1 MAWGCDIYTNSSIAD
16 DETLVYIIILQVE
29 GQFIPSGPRYIY
41 FGVFDVIYEVE
52 SSLLKQ

>member
-29 GQFIPSGPRYIY
+29 GRFIPSGPRYIS